1 MINKEEWLKL
11 KQPSVKKHLKDAA
24 KSEYEMFKGL
34 LGDVYCD
41 SIENIYE
48 QHEKLFNEDMKY
60 EPFQCKEYVNGISIT
75 SYLDKIRYSEKEHLL
90 YLFIK
95 DNKVIKEMIFE
106 GDYESCGENGE
117 DVIAFEEA
125 KKLKA
130 DICIYHNHPYR
141 YAAIPSGGYRRRKD
155 KDGNVIYAE
164 AGDYAHY
171 KTLDPKLSEK
181 YNVNIIDMG
190 VVTEVD
196 FYSVKQKGLFI
207 KHDERE

>member
-11 KQPSVKKHLKDAA
+11 KQPSVKKHLEDAA

-106 GDYESCGENGE
+106 GNYEACNMNHE
-117 DVIAFEEA
+117 DEIAFKEA
-125 KKLKA
+125 KNLKA
-130 DICIYHNHPYR
+130 DICEYHNHPYR
-141 YAAIPSGGYRRRKD
+141 YAAIPSGGYRKRKD
-155 KDGNVIYAE
+155 NDGNTKCVE
-164 AGDYAHY
+164 TGDYLHY
-171 KTLDPKLSEK
+171 KIIEPELAIK
-181 YNVNIIDMG
+181 YKVNIADMG
-190 VVTEVD
+190 VVTDVD
-196 FYSVKQKGLFI
+196 FYSTNQVGLFI
-207 KHDERE
+207 KHDERK